1 MFSSVIEIILSFHCI
16 VIKISYRVKITPY
29 FGQPAGQPASQSSK
43 MLAPAG

>member
-29 FGQPAGQPASQSSK
+29 FGQPAGQSSK